1 MPTGF
6 WQIPLSPELSLLTT
20 FITPFGRFCFRRLP
34 FGITSAPEHFQC
46 QMTEILQDMDGVV
59 CHMDDILVHGKNHD
73 EHGTRLK
80 AVLNRLQKAGLTLN
94 AEKCEFQ
101 CTEVKFLG
109 QIINGK
115 GICPDPAK
123 IAAIQNVSEPKCVA
137 DVCRFLGM
145 TNQMSKFLPSLADTT
160 QPLRELL
167 KTNTQWTWEEP
178 QKQAFAS
185 IKQALCCSPVLAMY
199 DPNRETIL
207 SADASSFGLG
217 AVLQQ

>member
-1 MPTGF
+1 MEKEF
-6 WQIPLSPELSLLTT
+6 VLT
-20 FITPFGRFCFRRLP
+20 
-34 FGITSAPEHFQC
+34 Q
-46 QMTEILQDMDGVV
+46 Q
-59 CHMDDILVHGKNHD
+59 
-73 EHGTRLK
+73 
-80 AVLNRLQKAGLTLN
+80 RLQL
-94 AEKCEFQ
+94 
-101 CTEVKFLG
+101 
-109 QIINGK
+109 
-115 GICPDPAK
+115 
-123 IAAIQNVSEPKCVA
+123 SEPKCVA

-185 IKQALCCSPVLAMY
+185 VKQALCCSPVLAMY